1 MAQTTLPQRF
11 FPLHRPEQ
19 VDDFL
24 GRFDWCVIFKA
35 GSGDKTV
42 DAWLVAQRV
51 LEPRVDVAVGFI
63 VLPQDRPASERVRE
77 LTGIPHRS
85 PQFVLFERGAAR
97 FHLDE
102 GDISPDRLAPQLAAW
117 LPASPGPRL
126 VNPDVVSIAPY
137 RELLVAFIAGELPEA
152 RFQWAYLE
160 RLQREAPWRDAG
172 SFEILNA
179 LFENPGGRDVRPAHI
194 IAVEFQSQLA
204 GRTEPLRT
212 RAERLVAQL
221 ATMADPTR

>member
-1 MAQTTLPQRF
+1 MARTTLPERF
-11 FPLHRPEQ
+11 FPLHQPGE

-24 GRFDWCVIFKA
+24 GRFHWCAVFKA

-63 VLPQDRPASERVRE
+63 VLPRDRPASEHVRG
-77 LTGIPHRS
+77 LTGITHRS
-85 PQFVLFERGAAR
+85 PQFILFERGEAR

-102 GDISPDRLAPQLAAW
+102 SEISPDRLAPKLAEW
-117 LPASPGPRL
+117 LPAWAGPRV
-126 VNPDVVSIAPY
+126 VNPDAVSLAPY
-137 RELLVAFIAGELPEA
+137 RELLVAFVAGELPEE
-152 RFQWAYLE
+152 RFQWAFLE
-160 RLQREAPWRDAG
+160 RLQREASWRDAE

-179 LFENPGGRDVRPAHI
+179 LFENPRGREVRPALI

-204 GRTEPLRT
+204 GRAKPLRT

-221 ATMADPTR
+221 AGMADPTR